1 MVFIESYP
9 TLKQARKDAVAWKLK
24 WKHGDTVIKR
34 ERVDSILR
42 KPYWVYN
49 LYSK

>member
-9 TLKQARKDAVAWKLK
+9 TLKQARKAAVEWKLR
-24 WKHGDTVIKR
+24 WKHGDTVIKK
-34 ERVDSILR
+34 EKSTSLFK
-42 KPYWVYN
+42 KPQWVYK